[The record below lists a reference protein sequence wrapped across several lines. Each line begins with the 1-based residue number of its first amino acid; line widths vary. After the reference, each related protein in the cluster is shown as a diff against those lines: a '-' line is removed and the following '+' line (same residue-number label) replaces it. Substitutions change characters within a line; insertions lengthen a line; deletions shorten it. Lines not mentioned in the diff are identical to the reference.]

1 MTVSEE
7 LKELLKST
15 HKFTRTIWTSKT
27 GISYI
32 GYGHILSDKE
42 DFVKLTKKQCI
53 ELFEKDIS
61 TINRSL
67 TKLVKKEIPQNHF
80 DALASVLYDI
90 GPTLFK
96 KSSLLMLYN
105 KGLLDEASLRIMVWS
120 KYKGIHSSALEYR
133 RRIDYKIFTSNIYT
147 E

>member
-96 KSSLLMLYN
+96 KSSLLTLYN

>member
-7 LKELLKST
+7 LKELLKNT
-15 HKFTRTIWTSKT
+15 HKFTRNVWTSKT
-27 GISYI
+27 GLSYI
-32 GYGHILSDKE
+32 GYGHIVTEKE
-42 DFVKLTKKQCI
+42 NLTKLTKKQCL
-53 ELFEKDIS
+53 ELFEKDMS

-67 TKLVKKEIPQNHF
+67 TKLVKKQIPQNHF

-96 KSSLLMLYN
+96 KSSLLLLYN

-120 KYKGIHSSALEYR
+120 KYKGIHSTALEYR
-133 RRIDYKIFTSNIYT
+133 RRIDYKIFTTNTYT

>member
-96 KSSLLMLYN
+96 KSSLLILYN